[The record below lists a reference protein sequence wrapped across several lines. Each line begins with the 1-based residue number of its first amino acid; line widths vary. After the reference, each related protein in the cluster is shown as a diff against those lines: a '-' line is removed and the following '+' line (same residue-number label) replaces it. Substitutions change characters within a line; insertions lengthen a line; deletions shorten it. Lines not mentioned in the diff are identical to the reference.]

1 MTEEITEEITLYVS
15 KNTKKEIMIFG
26 KKIVVRPITSIDY
39 AENLGNIKAF
49 GEGLQNADNIKPEIM
64 KAIVYLFSKMI
75 VSVEGYDGAIN
86 EEFVKSFTPEFMIAL
101 IPVLVSL
108 VSINDKERSF
118 RASDEKARQ
127 NP

>member
-1 MTEEITEEITLYVS
+1 MTEEITLYVS

-75 VSVEGYDGAIN
+75 VSVEGCDGAIN

>member
-1 MTEEITEEITLYVS
+1 MTEEVTLFIS
-15 KNTKKEIMIFG
+15 KNTKKEITIFG

-75 VSVEGYDGAIN
+75 VSVEGYEGPIN

-118 RASDEKARQ
+118 RPRNEKARQ

>member
-1 MTEEITEEITLYVS
+1 MTEEITLYVS

>member
-1 MTEEITEEITLYVS
+1 MTEEITLYVS

-118 RASDEKARQ
+118 RASDEKARK
-127 NP
+127 NPR

>member
-1 MTEEITEEITLYVS
+1 MTEEITLYVS

-118 RASDEKARQ
+118 RASDEKAGQ

>member
-1 MTEEITEEITLYVS
+1 MTEEITLYVS

-26 KKIVVRPITSIDY
+26 KTIVVRPITSIDY

>member
-1 MTEEITEEITLYVS
+1 MTEEVTLYVS

-101 IPVLVSL
+101 IPVLVSR

>member
-1 MTEEITEEITLYVS
+1 MTEEVTLYVS

-118 RASDEKARQ
+118 RASDEKAWQ

>member
-1 MTEEITEEITLYVS
+1 MTEEITLYVS

-26 KKIVVRPITSIDY
+26 KKIVIRPITSIDY

>member
-1 MTEEITEEITLYVS
+1 MTEEVTLYVS

>member
-1 MTEEITEEITLYVS
+1 MTEEVTLYVS

-26 KKIVVRPITSIDY
+26 KKIVVRPITSIYY

>member
-1 MTEEITEEITLYVS
+1 
-15 KNTKKEIMIFG
+15 MIFG

>member
-1 MTEEITEEITLYVS
+1 MTEEITLYVS

-39 AENLGNIKAF
+39 AENLGNIKAY